1 MIKNIIWDLWT
12 VCGTLKGGAKMIIY
26 LYNNES
32 PKNKISKSITL
43 LKTITGVLRG
53 ETNIVSPVI
62 RIEQTTFPLFNYAYI
77 PDFSRYYYLRDV
89 REIRA
94 NMWDIS
100 LISDPLMSF
109 NINSVSGVVVE
120 AQNGG
125 SDYLEHRHFIRNVKS
140 KTNILTFSNGL
151 LDTGEYILITAGG

>member
-1 MIKNIIWDLWT
+1 
-12 VCGTLKGGAKMIIY
+12 MIIY

-43 LKTITGVLRG
+43 LATLTGKLRG
-53 ETNIVSPVI
+53 ETNVVSPVI
-62 RIEQTTFPLFNYAYI
+62 RIEQATFPLFNYAYI

-89 REIRA
+89 REIRS

-125 SDYLEHRHFIRNVKS
+125 SEYLEHRHFIRNVKS
-140 KTNILTFSNGL
+140 KTNILTFPNGL

>member
-1 MIKNIIWDLWT
+1 
-12 VCGTLKGGAKMIIY
+12 MIIY

>member
-1 MIKNIIWDLWT
+1 
-12 VCGTLKGGAKMIIY
+12 MIIY

-43 LKTITGVLRG
+43 LATLTGTLRG

-62 RIEQTTFPLFNYAYI
+62 RIENATFPLFNYAYI

-89 REIRA
+89 REIRS

-120 AQNGG
+120 AQHGG

-140 KTNILTFSNGL
+140 KTNILTFSSGL
-151 LDTGEYILITAGG
+151 LNTGEYILITAGG